1 MGIALNELRK
11 QKNMGQLE
19 LSRKSG
25 VPQSMISDIEN
36 GKTRNP
42 RVDTAKK
49 LADALGCTVD
59 DLLKDAKA
67 V

>member
-1 MGIALNELRK
+1 MLIEAMKK
-11 QKNMGQLE
+11 QKRMTQTE
-19 LSRKSG
+19 LAIAVG
-25 VPQSMISDIEN
+25 VTQPSISDYES
-36 GKTRNP
+36 GKKRPTI
-42 RVDTAKK
+42 DTAKK

>member
-1 MGIALNELRK
+1 MLIEAMRKRKRMTQTELAIAV
-11 QKNMGQLE
+11 
-19 LSRKSG
+19 G
-25 VPQSMISDIEN
+25 VTQPSISDYES
-36 GKTRNP
+36 GKKRPTI
-42 RVDTAKK
+42 DTAKK

>member
-1 MGIALNELRK
+1 MNAIKALRES
-11 QKNMGQLE
+11 QGMSQST

-25 VPQSMISDIEN
+25 VKQQTISMLET
-36 GKTRNP
+36 GERKMP

-59 DLLKDAKA
+59 DLLKDSKA

>member
-1 MGIALNELRK
+1 MLIETMRK
-11 QKNMGQLE
+11 QKRMTQTE
-19 LSRKSG
+19 LAIAVGITQPS
-25 VPQSMISDIEN
+25 ISDFES
-36 GKTRNP
+36 GKKRPTI
-42 RVDTAKK
+42 DTAKK

>member
-1 MGIALNELRK
+1 MLIEAMRKRKRMTQTELAIAV
-11 QKNMGQLE
+11 
-19 LSRKSG
+19 G
-25 VPQSMISDIEN
+25 VTQPSISDYDS
-36 GKTRNP
+36 GKKRPTI
-42 RVDTAKK
+42 DTAKK

>member
-1 MGIALNELRK
+1 MLIEAMRK
-11 QKNMGQLE
+11 QRRMTQTE
-19 LSRKSG
+19 LAIAVG
-25 VPQSMISDIEN
+25 VTQPSISDYES
-36 GKTRNP
+36 GKKRPTI
-42 RVDTAKK
+42 DTAKK

>member
-1 MGIALNELRK
+1 MLIEAMRK
-11 QKNMGQLE
+11 QKRMTQTE
-19 LSRKSG
+19 LAIAVG
-25 VPQSMISDIEN
+25 VTQPSISDYES
-36 GKTRNP
+36 GKKRPTI
-42 RVDTAKK
+42 DTAKK

>member
-1 MGIALNELRK
+1 MNVIKALRER
-11 QKNMGQLE
+11 QGMSQSM
-19 LSRKSG
+19 LSQKSG
-25 VPQSMISDIEN
+25 VKQQTISMLET
-36 GKTRNP
+36 GERKMP
-42 RVDTAKK
+42 RIDTAKK